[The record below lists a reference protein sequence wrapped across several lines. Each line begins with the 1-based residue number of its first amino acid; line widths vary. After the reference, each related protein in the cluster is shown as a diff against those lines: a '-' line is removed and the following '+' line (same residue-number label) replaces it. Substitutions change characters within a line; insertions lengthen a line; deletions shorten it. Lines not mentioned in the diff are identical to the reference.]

1 MNIEHMPRLGRVV
14 RIIARERDE
23 GVVRVFRIN
32 RDPAHEA
39 SRRRRSVDAE
49 KDNLTACLIGV
60 RRDENAS
67 APQSRPKR
75 AVVARRPLRCDDILT
90 GRFVLPKGSAGKV
103 LPDSLPVSAGTSEDQ
118 VALGKAARK
127 KWELGTVRL
136 EKSLV
141 TAVVLRP
148 PNVLRAQEPCAAYAR
163 VGDQWD
169 VEGHVLAAQTGWVP
183 DPVPTFL
190 TKGCLGSASKVHVDL
205 REPWS
210 AKVRVHPD
218 VWIADIN
225 AGLTAVA
232 EYSYEP
238 AAGVESV
245 RAVVLRPAHDVIERV
260 VHVDRQALERKRPQS
275 VVQRR
280 DRRRDL

>member
-23 GVVRVFRIN
+23 RVIRVRRVDG
-32 RDPAHEA
+32 DPAHEA

-67 APQSRPKR
+67 APQPHPKR
-75 AVVARRPLRCDDILT
+75 AGVARRPLRCDDVLS
-90 GRFVLPKGSAGKV
+90 GRFVLPKGSAGQV
-103 LPDSLPVSAGTSEDQ
+103 LPDRLPVTTGAREDQ

-148 PNVLRAQEPCAAYAR
+148 PDVLRAQEPCAAHVR
-163 VGDQWD
+163 VRDQWD
-169 VEGHVLAAQTGWVP
+169 VEGHILAAQTGWVP

-190 TKGCLGSASKVHVDL
+190 AEGCLSGASKVHVDL
-205 REPWS
+205 RQPRS
-210 AKVRVHPD
+210 VKVGVHPD
-218 VWIADIN
+218 VGIADID

-232 EYSYEP
+232 EHAYKP
-238 AAGVESV
+238 AARVEDV
-245 RAVVLRPAHDVIERV
+245 RAIVLRPAPNLVYRV
-260 VHVDRQALERKRPQS
+260 L
-275 VVQRR
+275 
-280 DRRRDL
+280 

>member
-23 GVVRVFRIN
+23 RVIRVRRVDG
-32 RDPAHEA
+32 DPAHEA

-49 KDNLTACLIGV
+49 KDNLTACLIGA

-127 KWELGTVRL
+127 QRKLGTVRL
-136 EKSLV
+136 ETRLL
-141 TAVVLRP
+141 TDVVR
-148 PNVLRAQEPCAAYAR
+148 
-163 VGDQWD
+163 
-169 VEGHVLAAQTGWVP
+169 
-183 DPVPTFL
+183 
-190 TKGCLGSASKVHVDL
+190 
-205 REPWS
+205 
-210 AKVRVHPD
+210 
-218 VWIADIN
+218 
-225 AGLTAVA
+225 
-232 EYSYEP
+232 
-238 AAGVESV
+238 
-245 RAVVLRPAHDVIERV
+245 
-260 VHVDRQALERKRPQS
+260 RQ
-275 VVQRR
+275 
-280 DRRRDL
+280 